1 MNFGC
6 GIVDTFLIC
15 DCFKGVQEFPV
26 LKFELE
32 TGKVLKIGPED
43 YFYDFYGE
51 CQLLMQ
57 SAGYLDI
64 WILGDVFLRRYYTVY
79 DMDNERIGFS
89 EVGVKKSSSFGMMVI
104 IGASLLLIGIG
115 AILLRYALKKSS
127 KNQNGFDYQAIQS
140 VN

>member
-1 MNFGC
+1 
-6 GIVDTFLIC
+6 
-15 DCFKGVQEFPV
+15 
-26 LKFELE
+26 
-32 TGKVLKIGPED
+32 
-43 YFYDFYGE
+43 
-51 CQLLMQ
+51 
-57 SAGYLDI
+57 
-64 WILGDVFLRRYYTVY
+64 
-79 DMDNERIGFS
+79 MDNERIGFS